1 MPRGNASGT
10 ALAYGPEIAR
20 FSLQLAHPIRHHA
33 GFQRDRFQRQRRS
46 LATRGTA
53 RRRSARRS
61 PRLQGRTTQ
70 VLNAIDDGI
79 FFLDTQGTTIFVNE
93 AAVRMLGFTNR
104 EVLGK
109 SMHELTHH
117 HYADGS
123 VFPAEECPIL
133 SSVTDAV
140 QQRVGGDIFWT
151 KSGKPLP
158 VDYTSIP
165 IKDGRHVTGVVVT
178 FRDISDQQRAEAQ
191 AARLTREREARAE
204 AEQAREALRASEARY
219 RFLAEAIPVQIWT
232 AKPDGALD
240 YVTQRVADYFG
251 CHDASRCWAKDGRT
265 SSTPTTCRIAVER
278 WTHALATGEPY
289 EVEFRLRG
297 ADGQYRWHIA
307 RALPQLDESGKVVHW
322 FGTNTD
328 IEEQKELRSR

>member
-1 MPRGNASGT
+1 VVGE
-10 ALAYGPEIAR
+10 ALAA
-20 FSLQLAHPIRHHA
+20 
-33 GFQRDRFQRQRRS
+33 
-46 LATRGTA
+46 
-53 RRRSARRS
+53 
-61 PRLQGRTTQ
+61 LQGRTTQ
-70 VLNAIDDGI
+70 ILNAIDDGI
-79 FFLDTQGTTIFVNE
+79 YFLDTEGRTIFLNE
-93 AAVRMLGFTNR
+93 ASQRMLGYTNR
-104 EVLGK
+104 EALGM

-123 VFPAEECPIL
+123 VFPVEECPIL

-165 IKDGRHVTGVVVT
+165 IKEGRRVTGVVVT
-178 FRDISDQQRAEAQ
+178 FRDISDQQRVEEQATRLTSER
-191 AARLTREREARAE
+191 AARTEVEA
-204 AEQAREALRASEARY
+204 AREALRASEARY

-232 AKPDGALD
+232 ATPDGALD

-251 CHDASRCWAKDGRT
+251 V
-265 SSTPTTCRIAVER
+265 TTDEVLGAGWQHVIHPDDLPQAVEH
-278 WTHALATGEPY
+278 WNHSLSTGEPY

-307 RALPQLDESGKVVHW
+307 RALPQVDGSGKVVHW

-328 IEEQKELRSR
+328 IEEQKRLQRQPDEDRPT

>member
-1 MPRGNASGT
+1 MPESQHQRSGNSA
-10 ALAYGPEIAR
+10 ALATPPGGEAAIGEA
-20 FSLQLAHPIRHHA
+20 LVA
-33 GFQRDRFQRQRRS
+33 
-46 LATRGTA
+46 
-53 RRRSARRS
+53 
-61 PRLQGRTTQ
+61 LQGRTTQ
-70 VLNAIDDGI
+70 ILNAIDDGI
-79 FFLDTQGTTIFVNE
+79 FFLDAEGRTIFLNE
-93 AAVRMLGFTNR
+93 ATQRMLGFTNR
-104 EVLGK
+104 EALGM

-123 VFPAEECPIL
+123 EFPAVECPIL

-151 KSGKPLP
+151 KSGEPLP

-165 IKDGRHVTGVVVT
+165 IKEGRRVTGVVVT
-178 FRDISDQQRAEAQ
+178 FRDISDQQRAEEQ
-191 AARLTREREARAE
+191 TTRLGRERAARAE

-232 AKPDGALD
+232 ATPDGALD

-251 CHDASRCWAKDGRT
+251 I
-265 SSTPTTCRIAVER
+265 STEQVLGEGWQNVIHPDDLPSAVER
-278 WTHALATGEPY
+278 WTYSLETGEPY

-297 ADGQYRWHIA
+297 ADGAYRWHIA
-307 RALPQLDESGKVVHW
+307 RALPQLDAGGKVVHW

-328 IEEQKELRSR
+328 IEEQKRLQRPVE